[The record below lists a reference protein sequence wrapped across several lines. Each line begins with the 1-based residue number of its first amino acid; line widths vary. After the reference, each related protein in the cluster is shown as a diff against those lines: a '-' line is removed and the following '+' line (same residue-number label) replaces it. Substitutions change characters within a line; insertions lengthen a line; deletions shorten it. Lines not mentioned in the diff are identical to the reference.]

1 MNTLFGLPGEATT
14 ALIVGFL
21 RKDLAVGTLIPLQL
35 TAFQLV
41 IAITMLTIYFPC
53 VATFAVL
60 LRELGLKDL
69 FKSTMIMIATAG
81 SVGIL
86 LRILLLGLP

>member
-14 ALIVGFL
+14 ALVVGFL

-35 TAFQLV
+35 SAFQLV
-41 IAITMLTIYFPC
+41 IAVTMLTIYFPC

-60 LRELGLKDL
+60 LRELGVKDL
-69 FKSTMIMIATAG
+69 IKSTMIMIATAG
-81 SVGIL
+81 SVGFIL
-86 LRILLLGLP
+86 RLILLGLP